1 TTMKNSQLEKL
12 ALITESTL
20 IVGVDIA
27 KKTHYAQCCD
37 YRGVKL
43 HKAFPFQNTKAGID
57 CLLAKLYEV
66 QEKHDKSTIIVAMEP
81 TGHYWENLATT
92 LKNQGILV
100 TLVSSLHVH
109 QSKELDDNSPAKT
122 DPKDAGVIASLVKD
136 GRFSIPNMPEGIYA
150 DIRNLV
156 RFRDQIVQEQ
166 IRYKL
171 RLQTL
176 MDRYFPERAGI
187 FKEITG
193 KASLA
198 ILKQYPFPSDI
209 NGAAE
214 EALAKVMAEA
224 THNKV
229 GKSKAAQLIQV
240 ARHSIGITEGLA
252 SARLQAT
259 SLVQMLELLASESTK
274 IEDRIKELLS
284 QISYAKPILTIP
296 CIGPVLAAVIV
307 SEIGDIDRFSNWKQL
322 RKLAG
327 LNLKENSSGT
337 HKGKTR
343 ITKRG
348 RSRLRSALYRAALI
362 AIAKV
367 PEFRALHDYFTTRT
381 SNQLAGKQSVIAICC
396 KLLRIIFSLAKKGGS
411 YQPEL
416 ALGEYRWQQLGL
428 AA

>member
-1 TTMKNSQLEKL
+1 MKNSISEKL

-37 YRGVKL
+37 HRGIKL
-43 HKAFPFQNTKAGID
+43 HKAFPFQNTKADID
-57 CLLAKLYEV
+57 CLLARLYEI
-66 QEKHDKSTIIVAMEP
+66 QKKYDKSTVIVAMEP
-81 TGHYWENLATT
+81 TAHYWENLATS

-100 TLVSSLHVH
+100 VLVSSLHVH

-122 DPKDAGVIASLVKD
+122 DAKDAGVIAALVKD

-176 MDRYFPERAGI
+176 LDRYFPERAGV
-187 FKEITG
+187 FKDVTG

-198 ILKQYPFPSDI
+198 TLKRFPFPSDV
-209 NGAAE
+209 NRAAE
-214 EALAKVMAEA
+214 EVLVAVMAEA

-229 GKSKAAQLIQV
+229 GKSKAAQLIQA
-240 ARHSIGITEGLA
+240 ARHSIGIKEGLA
-252 SARLQAT
+252 SARLQMS

-274 IEDRIKELLS
+274 IENQIKELLS
-284 QISYAKPILTIP
+284 QINYTKSILTIP
-296 CIGPVLAAVIV
+296 CIGPVLTAVIV

-327 LNLKENSSGT
+327 LNLKENSSGN

-367 PEFRALHDYFTTRT
+367 PEFRALHDYFTTRA
-381 SNQLAGKQSVIAICC
+381 SNQLAGKQSVTAICC
-396 KLLRIIFSLAKKGGS
+396 KILRIIFSLAKRGCS

-416 ALGEYRWQQLGL
+416 AMGEFRWQQLGL